1 LKQKRNYSLTAKER
15 KAKRMAAENKAARK
29 SQAAVGK
36 NPAPVTRES
45 AERAMVQSQ
54 KQARTTAIAVGAVCA
69 LAILLI
75 LVALIAPVI
84 MYIVNPYRGYK
95 SVIARFNLSNG
106 MKLEFVIEED
116 KYDTAATNF
125 IFLATNGFFDNTVF
139 YDAQN
144 GWLRFG
150 GYEAQPATNSQ
161 GDYGRTHHRR
171 DSEAYCRGFKALAN
185 SQFTGDNRKI
195 TDKFRY
201 RLRAD
206 STGTN
211 DRILEQEGV
220 LAFLY
225 SDTATEFQF
234 SYMQQAT
241 NLIDSLES
249 NGSHKTYELN
259 PTMVGHALNANTVN
273 NLKKIASS
281 NPTLNPAITSGYLWR
296 PPTPDIKIESVKVY
310 NLNGAKWRDFNFIE
324 YAKGNDSSGN
334 RRLSSWQSVL

>member
-1 LKQKRNYSLTAKER
+1 MKQKRNYSLTAKER

-29 SQAAVGK
+29 TLTVQAKESV
-36 NPAPVTRES
+36 PTRES
-45 AERAMVQSQ
+45 AERAMIMSQ
-54 KQARTTAIAVGAVCA
+54 KRSRRSAIIIGAVCTV
-69 LAILLI
+69 AILLI

-106 MKLEFVIEED
+106 MTLEYVIEED
-116 KYDTAATNF
+116 NYDTAATNF

-161 GDYGRTHHRR
+161 GDYSRTHHRR
-171 DSEAYCRGFKALAN
+171 DSEAYCRNFKALAN
-185 SQFTGDNRKI
+185 SQFSGDNRKI

-206 STGTN
+206 SNGTN
-211 DRILEQEGV
+211 ARLLEQEGV
-220 LAFLY
+220 LAYLY
-225 SDTATEFQF
+225 SDSATEFQF

-259 PTMVGHALNANTVN
+259 PTMVGHALNAKTIE
-273 NLKKIASS
+273 NLKAIAASD
-281 NPTLNPAITSGYLWR
+281 PTLNPAITSGYLWR

-310 NLNGAKWRDFNFIE
+310 NLDGSKWNDFDFIE
-324 YAKGNDSSGN
+324 YAKGTDSSGN

>member
-1 LKQKRNYSLTAKER
+1 
-15 KAKRMAAENKAARK
+15 MAAENKAARK
-29 SQAAVGK
+29 SQAAVVK

-195 TDKFRY
+195 TDKFKK
-201 RLRAD
+201 
-206 STGTN
+206 N
-211 DRILEQEGV
+211 
-220 LAFLY
+220 FKK
-225 SDTATEFQF
+225 F
-234 SYMQQAT
+234 
-241 NLIDSLES
+241 NL
-249 NGSHKTYELN
+249 
-259 PTMVGHALNANTVN
+259 MV
-273 NLKKIASS
+273 
-281 NPTLNPAITSGYLWR
+281 
-296 PPTPDIKIESVKVY
+296 
-310 NLNGAKWRDFNFIE
+310 
-324 YAKGNDSSGN
+324 
-334 RRLSSWQSVL
+334 LSSPVNCGISSASVADNRKRRCKLGNCPMTVAISSWKPNSRHLSNASITRVVTVSASKFCLER